1 MSTESFLGSMVPFAG
16 TFTIRDFT
24 PCQGQLLSIG
34 QYTALYSLLGTNFGG
49 DGRTSFGVPDLRGRS
64 PIGHGNRPGGL
75 SYSIG
80 QMAGNE
86 KVSLSADNLA
96 QHSHA
101 ATFTPTGGG
110 SVGGNFQ
117 VATNGANNTTP
128 DADSYLAV
136 AASSIYFKPSGFAPA
151 TLTDIKGLTIDGGTS
166 SGGAVTVEN
175 TGGGVPF
182 SILNPVVTINWL
194 MSTAGI
200 YPSRS

>member
-86 KVSLSADNLA
+86 KASLSADNLA